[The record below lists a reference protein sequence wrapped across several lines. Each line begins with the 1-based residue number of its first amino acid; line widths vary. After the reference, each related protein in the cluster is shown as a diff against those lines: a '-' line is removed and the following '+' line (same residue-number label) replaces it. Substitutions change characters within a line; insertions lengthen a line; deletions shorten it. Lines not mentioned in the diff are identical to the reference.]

1 MNVSFVPVSS
11 PAGNSLKVLQVAVA
25 ILAAAALIALLYY
38 GRALCVTIV
47 IAVVIAF
54 ILEPFVGFFMRVRL
68 PRSVSSFLVCATALL
83 FVYLIGLG
91 FYVQLSGLYEDLPL
105 YSQRL
110 NLLVDSVADRF
121 DKAEQQAYQL
131 VVPKRFQEKEPKEGQ
146 AQPAPDTRK
155 KKRAEPV
162 MIPPPPLVQEVRI
175 QHERPSVVAFLYSY
189 VTSFYSVLLMM
200 SFVPFLVYF
209 ILSWSDHLR
218 RRYLS
223 LFTGEGRMVAGKAW
237 EGVAHM
243 ARAYVFGNFLLGTLL
258 SIASC
263 IVFWSWHI
271 PYWTLV
277 GPLSGFLSLIP
288 YVGLP
293 LAMAPPLVA
302 ALAIYPTVTPY
313 LIIGAT
319 VAFLHLLALNLLYPM
334 LVGSRVHLNPL
345 AVTVALMFW
354 GTLWGGIG
362 LVLAIPITAGLK
374 AVFDNI
380 EGLQPYGKL
389 LGD

>member
-1 MNVSFVPVSS
+1 VPVQS
-11 PAGNSLKVLQVAVA
+11 PAANNLKLLQVAVA
-25 ILAAAALIALLYY
+25 ILAGAVLVAMLYY
-38 GRALCVTIV
+38 GRVLCITIV
-47 IAVVIAF
+47 VSVIIAF
-54 ILEPFVGFFMRVRL
+54 LLEPFVLFLMRARL
-68 PRSVSSFLVCATALL
+68 PRAVASLLVCAIALL
-83 FVYLIGLG
+83 VVYLIGLA
-91 FYVQLSGLYEDLPL
+91 FYVQLAGLQDDLPV

-110 NLLVDSVADRF
+110 NTLVDSVADRL
-121 DKAEQQAYQL
+121 DKAEQRAYQL
-131 VVPKRFQEKEPKEGQ
+131 VVPKRFQEKDVKEVQPPPVVEPK
-146 AQPAPDTRK
+146 
-155 KKRAEPV
+155 KRRREPITV
-162 MIPPPPLVQEVRI
+162 PPPPLVQEVRI
-175 QHERPSVVAFLYSY
+175 QHERPSLFVFVYSY
-189 VTSFYSVLLMM
+189 VTSFYSALLMI

-209 ILSWSDHLR
+209 ILSWSDQLR
-218 RRYLS
+218 RRYLM
-223 LFTGEGRMVAGKAW
+223 LFAGEGRVVAGKAW

-258 SIASC
+258 SLASC

-288 YVGLP
+288 YIGMP
-293 LAMAPPLVA
+293 LAVAPPLVA
-302 ALAIYPTVTPY
+302 ALATYSTVAPY
-313 LIIGAT
+313 VIIGAT

-374 AVFDNI
+374 AVSENV
-380 EGLQPYGKL
+380 EGLQPYGRL